1 MARKLTKK
9 QRGFVKDIIRTGNGT
24 ESALNNYEIKSED
37 KKRVAASIASENLT
51 KPEIQAFIKE
61 LVANGMITNPEVAM
75 EGMNI
80 GNVRE
85 LVEKE
90 MAFRQQQKAQQVAQ
104 PVEAAT
110 EEPQQDIRQTIESLR
125 QELSR

>member
-51 KPEIQAFIKE
+51 KPDIQEALKPALERYQKE
-61 LVANGMITNPEVAM
+61 LGKILDAM
-75 EGMNI
+75 ELKDKNSEQY
-80 GNVRE
+80 RP
-85 LVEKE
+85 LVDAADKMQKQRRIIE
-90 MAFRQQQKAQQVAQ
+90 MPIKG
-104 PVEAAT
+104 
-110 EEPQQDIRQTIESLR
+110 
-125 QELSR
+125 